1 MYMLDFAKTVM
12 DMFDWNEMKHS
23 VKSAERF
30 RRSSA
35 FGGQKV
41 YQVIDVRV

>member
-1 MYMLDFAKTVM
+1 MYMLEFAKTVM

>member
-23 VKSAERF
+23 VKSAKRF
-30 RRSSA
+30 HRSSA
-35 FGGQKV
+35 FGCQKV

>member
-1 MYMLDFAKTVM
+1 MYMFHFAKTVI
-12 DMFDWNEMKHS
+12 DVFNWNAMKHS

-35 FGGQKV
+35 FGGQRF
-41 YQVIDVRV
+41 VR

>member
-12 DMFDWNEMKHS
+12 DVFDLKEMKHS

-35 FGGQKV
+35 YGGQKV
-41 YQVIDVRV
+41 YQVIDIRV

>member
-23 VKSAERF
+23 VKSAERC